1 MKLAVF
7 EETPFDRN
15 RVIIGDMYKE
25 SRRRPISM
33 GARAREM
40 SAASILR
47 TMMKSSPYLAH
58 MFLDLLWTYLPLGQR
73 MRKIKRAFERQ
84 LIMQGMS
91 EDGAK
96 RLSVCFEE
104 LKNNI
109 DSILKQ
115 GMTKGFQSK

>member
-1 MKLAVF
+1 M
-7 EETPFDRN
+7 T
-15 RVIIGDMYKE
+15 
-25 SRRRPISM
+25 
-33 GARAREM
+33 
-40 SAASILR
+40 AASILK
-47 TMMKSSPYLAH
+47 TLMKSLPYLAH
-58 MFLDLLWTYLPLGQR
+58 MSLGLLWTYLPLGQR
-73 MRKIKRAFERQ
+73 MQKIKRAFERQ